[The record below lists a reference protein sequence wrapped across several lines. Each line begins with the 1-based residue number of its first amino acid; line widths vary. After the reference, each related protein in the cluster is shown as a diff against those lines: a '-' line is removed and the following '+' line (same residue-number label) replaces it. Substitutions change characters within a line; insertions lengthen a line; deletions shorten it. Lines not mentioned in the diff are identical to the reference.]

1 MNNLISE
8 DYLMHYGIKGMKW
21 GVRRFQNYDGTRI
34 KGAAKRYAK
43 SAGGVAKTQASRRV
57 KNNSHSTYKRSK
69 SMSNEE
75 LKAANYR
82 YQLEK
87 QYRDNV
93 RNDTRDGMTTVE
105 RMLDKGGS
113 IFVSAAI
120 GAAAGGAGAVVGKKI
135 MAKSATKLAKHI
147 HF

>member
-1 MNNLISE
+1 MYQDKN
-8 DYLMHYGIKGMKW
+8 YLMHYGVKGMKW

-34 KGAAKRYAK
+34 KGAAKK
-43 SAGGVAKTQASRRV
+43 AGGLAKNQASRRV
-57 KNNSHSTYKRSK
+57 KNNSYSTYKRSK

-75 LKAANYR
+75 LRTANQR

-93 RNDTRDGMTTVE
+93 RNDTRDGMTTAE
-105 RMLDKGGS
+105 RILDKGCS

-120 GAAAGGAGAVVGKKI
+120 GAAAGGAGAMIGKKI
-135 MAKSATKLAKHI
+135 LAKSASKVLGG
-147 HF
+147 

>member
-1 MNNLISE
+1 MYQDE
-8 DYLMHYGIKGMKW
+8 TYLMHYGIKGMKW

-34 KGAAKRYAK
+34 KGAAKK
-43 SAGGVAKTQASRRV
+43 AGGLARNQASRRV
-57 KNNSHSTYKRSK
+57 KNNSYSTYKRSK

-75 LKAANYR
+75 LRAANQR

-93 RNDTRDGMTTVE
+93 RNDTRDGMTAVE
-105 RMLDKGGS
+105 RMFDKGGS